1 MAARWGVDAA
11 EERTG
16 DDAIRST
23 DEDASASRASS
34 VSLGYLQ
41 DPFAS
46 LFVRRVQRR
55 PPLINVGTFL
65 RTWALDTLV
74 ARFLDTVVGAGLRA
88 QIVSLGAGTDTRFFR
103 LATADAAAQALALA
117 RYVEID
123 FAETTARKAR
133 TIMSQASLR
142 QCLTGDVGIGA
153 LDDTPSSR

>member
-1 MAARWGVDAA
+1 MSARWGVDAP
-11 EERTG
+11 EERAG

-23 DEDASASRASS
+23 DDDAAASRASS

-41 DPFAS
+41 DPYAL

-74 ARFLDTVVGAGLRA
+74 ARFLDTVLGAGLRA

-103 LATADAAAQALALA
+103 LAADGTAASALA

-133 TIMSQASLR
+133 TIMSQPSLR
-142 QCLTGDVGIGA
+142 QCLTGDVGIGV
-153 LDDTPSSR
+153 